1 MTNQFHGGKILP
13 ESGTAAP
20 IDGNIP
26 LHMITGVKKDRR
38 TRTQRMAEMERS
50 SASQP
55 QDAPKSERERRLE
68 IAEADFD
75 MCMKE
80 IEERR
85 VFLEDMG
92 KQHGERRKKIYE
104 RDMQNQI
111 AEYVRRAKKLD
122 EEIRKLSTD

>member
-1 MTNQFHGGKILP
+1 
-13 ESGTAAP
+13 
-20 IDGNIP
+20 
-26 LHMITGVKKDRR
+26 
-38 TRTQRMAEMERS
+38 
-50 SASQP
+50 
-55 QDAPKSERERRLE
+55 
-68 IAEADFD
+68 

-122 EEIRKLSTD
+122 EEIRKLSSD